1 MEEKIYS
8 VSEAVRLVGVE
19 SHVLRYWEEE
29 LGISIRRSSQGHRIY
44 SERDIELFCKVR
56 EWRQKGLQLKA
67 IRLLLNKEDMAEEA
81 VDFDRQVKTI
91 AYNQQGIKGQEIKEQ
106 EIDEQEADEQEID
119 NQGIDDQKANE
130 QEAQSYEI
138 VSTEDTKENLEKFML
153 ILKRMMKEVTE
164 EQDRRL
170 EQMISDTVRD
180 EMETLYFEY
189 IQIMREAAAEKNRD
203 RNLWYRLRQFMERIF
218 RIK

>member
-29 LGISIRRSSQGHRIY
+29 LKIPIRRSSQGHRLY
-44 SERDIELFCKVR
+44 SERDIELFGKVR

-67 IRLLLNKEDMAEEA
+67 IRLLLNKEDVAEEA

-91 AYNQQGIKGQEIKEQ
+91 AYDEQGIKEQEIKEQ
-106 EIDEQEADEQEID
+106 EID
-119 NQGIDDQKANE
+119 E

-138 VSTEDTKENLEKFML
+138 VSTEDTKENLEKIML
-153 ILKRMMKEVTE
+153 ILKQMMKEVTE

-170 EQMISDTVRD
+170 EQMISDAVRD

>member
-29 LGISIRRSSQGHRIY
+29 LKIPIRRSSQGHRLY
-44 SERDIELFCKVR
+44 SERDIELFGKVR

-67 IRLLLNKEDMAEEA
+67 IRLLLNKEDVAEEA

-91 AYNQQGIKGQEIKEQ
+91 AYDEQGINE
-106 EIDEQEADEQEID
+106 
-119 NQGIDDQKANE
+119 QGIDE

-153 ILKRMMKEVTE
+153 ILKQMMKEVTE
-164 EQDRRL
+164 EQERRL
-170 EQMISDTVRD
+170 EQMISDAVRD

>member
-29 LGISIRRSSQGHRIY
+29 LKIPIRRSSQGHRLY
-44 SERDIELFCKVR
+44 SERDIELFGKVR

-67 IRLLLNKEDMAEEA
+67 IRLLLNKEDVAEEA

-91 AYNQQGIKGQEIKEQ
+91 AYDEQGINE
-106 EIDEQEADEQEID
+106 
-119 NQGIDDQKANE
+119 QGIDE

-153 ILKRMMKEVTE
+153 ILKQMMKEVTE

-170 EQMISDTVRD
+170 EQMISDAVRD

>member
-29 LGISIRRSSQGHRIY
+29 LKIPIRRSSQGHRLY
-44 SERDIELFCKVR
+44 SERDIELFGKVR

-67 IRLLLNKEDMAEEA
+67 IRLLLNKEDVAEEA

-91 AYNQQGIKGQEIKEQ
+91 AHDEQGINE
-106 EIDEQEADEQEID
+106 
-119 NQGIDDQKANE
+119 QGIDE

-153 ILKRMMKEVTE
+153 ILKQMMKKVTE

-170 EQMISDTVRD
+170 EQMISDAVRD

>member
-44 SERDIELFCKVR
+44 SERDIELFGKVR

-67 IRLLLNKEDMAEEA
+67 IRLLLNKEDVAEEA

-91 AYNQQGIKGQEIKEQ
+91 AYDEQGINE
-106 EIDEQEADEQEID
+106 
-119 NQGIDDQKANE
+119 QGIDE

-153 ILKRMMKEVTE
+153 ILKQMMKEVTE

-170 EQMISDTVRD
+170 EQMISDAVRD

>member
-29 LGISIRRSSQGHRIY
+29 LKIPIRRSSQGHRLY
-44 SERDIELFCKVR
+44 RERDIELFGKVR

-67 IRLLLNKEDMAEEA
+67 IRLLLNKEDVAEEA

-91 AYNQQGIKGQEIKEQ
+91 AYDEQGINE
-106 EIDEQEADEQEID
+106 
-119 NQGIDDQKANE
+119 QGIDE

-153 ILKRMMKEVTE
+153 ILKQMMKEVTE

-170 EQMISDTVRD
+170 EQMISDAVRD

>member
-29 LGISIRRSSQGHRIY
+29 LKIPIRRSSQGHRLY
-44 SERDIELFCKVR
+44 SERDIELFGKVR

-67 IRLLLNKEDMAEEA
+67 IRLLLNKEDVAEEA

-91 AYNQQGIKGQEIKEQ
+91 AYDEQGINE
-106 EIDEQEADEQEID
+106 
-119 NQGIDDQKANE
+119 QGIDE

>member
-29 LGISIRRSSQGHRIY
+29 LKIPIRRSSQGHRLY
-44 SERDIELFCKVR
+44 SESDIELFGKVR

-67 IRLLLNKEDMAEEA
+67 IRLLLNKEDVAEEA

-91 AYNQQGIKGQEIKEQ
+91 AYDEQGINE
-106 EIDEQEADEQEID
+106 
-119 NQGIDDQKANE
+119 QGIDE

-153 ILKRMMKEVTE
+153 ILKQMMKEVTE

-170 EQMISDTVRD
+170 EQMISDAVRD

>member
-29 LGISIRRSSQGHRIY
+29 LGIPIRRSSQGHRLY
-44 SERDIELFCKVR
+44 SERDIELFGKVR

-67 IRLLLNKEDMAEEA
+67 IRLLLNKEDVAEEA

-91 AYNQQGIKGQEIKEQ
+91 AYDEQGIKEQEIKEQ
-106 EIDEQEADEQEID
+106 EID
-119 NQGIDDQKANE
+119 E

-153 ILKRMMKEVTE
+153 ILKQMMKEVTE

-170 EQMISDTVRD
+170 EQMISDAVRD

>member
-29 LGISIRRSSQGHRIY
+29 LGISIRRSSQGHRLY
-44 SERDIELFCKVR
+44 SERDIELFGKVR

-67 IRLLLNKEDMAEEA
+67 IRLLLNKEDVAEEA

-91 AYNQQGIKGQEIKEQ
+91 AYDEQGINE
-106 EIDEQEADEQEID
+106 
-119 NQGIDDQKANE
+119 QGIDE

-153 ILKRMMKEVTE
+153 ILKQMMKEVTE

-170 EQMISDTVRD
+170 EQMISDAVRD

>member
-29 LGISIRRSSQGHRIY
+29 LGIPIRRSSQGHRLY
-44 SERDIELFCKVR
+44 SERDIELFGKVR

-67 IRLLLNKEDMAEEA
+67 IRLLLNKEDVAEEA

-91 AYNQQGIKGQEIKEQ
+91 AYDEQGIKEQEIKEQ
-106 EIDEQEADEQEID
+106 EID
-119 NQGIDDQKANE
+119 E

-153 ILKRMMKEVTE
+153 ILKQMMKEVTE

-170 EQMISDTVRD
+170 EQMISDAVRD

-189 IQIMREAAAEKNRD
+189 IQIMREAAAKKNRD

>member
-19 SHVLRYWEEE
+19 SHVLRYWEEK
-29 LGISIRRSSQGHRIY
+29 LKIPIRRSSQGHRLY
-44 SERDIELFCKVR
+44 SERDIELFGKVR

-67 IRLLLNKEDMAEEA
+67 IRLLLNKEDVAEEA

-91 AYNQQGIKGQEIKEQ
+91 AYDEQGINE
-106 EIDEQEADEQEID
+106 
-119 NQGIDDQKANE
+119 QGIDE

-153 ILKRMMKEVTE
+153 ILKQMMKEVTE

-170 EQMISDTVRD
+170 EQMISDAVRD

>member
-67 IRLLLNKEDMAEEA
+67 IRLLLNKEDVAEEA

-91 AYNQQGIKGQEIKEQ
+91 AYDEQGINE
-106 EIDEQEADEQEID
+106 
-119 NQGIDDQKANE
+119 QGIDE

-153 ILKRMMKEVTE
+153 ILKQMMKEVTE

-170 EQMISDTVRD
+170 EQMISDAVRD

>member
-29 LGISIRRSSQGHRIY
+29 LKIPIRRSSQGHRLY
-44 SERDIELFCKVR
+44 SERDIELFGKVR

-67 IRLLLNKEDMAEEA
+67 IRPLLNKEDVAEEA

-91 AYNQQGIKGQEIKEQ
+91 AYDEQGINE
-106 EIDEQEADEQEID
+106 
-119 NQGIDDQKANE
+119 QGIDE

-153 ILKRMMKEVTE
+153 ILKQMMKEVTE

-170 EQMISDTVRD
+170 EQMISDAVRD

>member
-29 LGISIRRSSQGHRIY
+29 LKIPIRRSSQGHRLY
-44 SERDIELFCKVR
+44 SERDIELFGKVR

-67 IRLLLNKEDMAEEA
+67 IRLLLNKEDVAEEA

-91 AYNQQGIKGQEIKEQ
+91 AYDEQGINE
-106 EIDEQEADEQEID
+106 
-119 NQGIDDQKANE
+119 QGIDE

-153 ILKRMMKEVTE
+153 ILKQMMK
-164 EQDRRL
+164 
-170 EQMISDTVRD
+170 
-180 EMETLYFEY
+180 
-189 IQIMREAAAEKNRD
+189 
-203 RNLWYRLRQFMERIF
+203 
-218 RIK
+218 

>member
-29 LGISIRRSSQGHRIY
+29 LKIPIRRYSQGHRLY
-44 SERDIELFCKVR
+44 SERDIELFGKVR

-67 IRLLLNKEDMAEEA
+67 IRLLLNKEDVAEEA

-91 AYNQQGIKGQEIKEQ
+91 AYDEQGINE
-106 EIDEQEADEQEID
+106 
-119 NQGIDDQKANE
+119 QGIDE

-153 ILKRMMKEVTE
+153 ILKQMMKEVTE

-170 EQMISDTVRD
+170 EQMISDAVRD

-203 RNLWYRLRQFMERIF
+203 RNLWYRLRQFMERKF

>member
-29 LGISIRRSSQGHRIY
+29 LKIPIRRSSQGHRLY
-44 SERDIELFCKVR
+44 SERDIELFGKVR

-67 IRLLLNKEDMAEEA
+67 IRLLLNKEDVAEEA

-91 AYNQQGIKGQEIKEQ
+91 AYDEQGIKEQEIKEQ
-106 EIDEQEADEQEID
+106 EID
-119 NQGIDDQKANE
+119 E

-153 ILKRMMKEVTE
+153 ILKQMMKEVTE

-170 EQMISDTVRD
+170 EQMISDAVRD

>member
-29 LGISIRRSSQGHRIY
+29 LGIPIRRSSQGHRLY
-44 SERDIELFCKVR
+44 SERDIELFGKVS

-67 IRLLLNKEDMAEEA
+67 IRLLLNKEDVAEEA

-91 AYNQQGIKGQEIKEQ
+91 AYDEQGIKEQEIKEQ
-106 EIDEQEADEQEID
+106 EID
-119 NQGIDDQKANE
+119 E

-153 ILKRMMKEVTE
+153 ILKQMMKEVTE

>member
-19 SHVLRYWEEE
+19 SHILRYWEEE
-29 LGISIRRSSQGHRIY
+29 LKIPIRRSSQGHRLY
-44 SERDIELFCKVR
+44 SERDIELFGKVR

-67 IRLLLNKEDMAEEA
+67 IRLLLNKEDVAEEA

-91 AYNQQGIKGQEIKEQ
+91 AYDEQGINE
-106 EIDEQEADEQEID
+106 
-119 NQGIDDQKANE
+119 QGIDE

-153 ILKRMMKEVTE
+153 ILKQMMKEVTE

-170 EQMISDTVRD
+170 EQMISDAVRD

>member
-29 LGISIRRSSQGHRIY
+29 LKIPIRRSSQGHRLY
-44 SERDIELFCKVR
+44 SERDIELFGKVR
-56 EWRQKGLQLKA
+56 EGRQKGLQLKA
-67 IRLLLNKEDMAEEA
+67 IRLLLNKEDVAEEA

-91 AYNQQGIKGQEIKEQ
+91 AYDEQGINE
-106 EIDEQEADEQEID
+106 
-119 NQGIDDQKANE
+119 QGIDE

-153 ILKRMMKEVTE
+153 ILKQMMKEVTE

-170 EQMISDTVRD
+170 EQMISDAVRD

>member
-29 LGISIRRSSQGHRIY
+29 LKIPIRRSSQGHRLY
-44 SERDIELFCKVR
+44 SERDIELFGKVR
-56 EWRQKGLQLKA
+56 EWRQTGLQLKA
-67 IRLLLNKEDMAEEA
+67 IRLLLNKEDVAEEA

-91 AYNQQGIKGQEIKEQ
+91 AYDEQGINE
-106 EIDEQEADEQEID
+106 
-119 NQGIDDQKANE
+119 QGIDE

-153 ILKRMMKEVTE
+153 ILKQMMKEVTE

-170 EQMISDTVRD
+170 EQMISDAVRD

>member
-29 LGISIRRSSQGHRIY
+29 LKIPIRRSSQGHRLY
-44 SERDIELFCKVR
+44 SERDIELFGKVR

-67 IRLLLNKEDMAEEA
+67 IRLLLNKEDVAEEA

-91 AYNQQGIKGQEIKEQ
+91 AYDEQGINE
-106 EIDEQEADEQEID
+106 
-119 NQGIDDQKANE
+119 QGIDE

-153 ILKRMMKEVTE
+153 ILKQMMKEVTE

-170 EQMISDTVRD
+170 EQMISDAVRD
-180 EMETLYFEY
+180 EMETLYFE
-189 IQIMREAAAEKNRD
+189 
-203 RNLWYRLRQFMERIF
+203 
-218 RIK
+218 

>member
-29 LGISIRRSSQGHRIY
+29 LKIPIRRSSQGHRLY
-44 SERDIELFCKVR
+44 SERDIELFGKVR

-67 IRLLLNKEDMAEEA
+67 IRLLLNKEDVAEEA

-91 AYNQQGIKGQEIKEQ
+91 AYDEQGINE
-106 EIDEQEADEQEID
+106 
-119 NQGIDDQKANE
+119 QGIDE

-138 VSTEDTKENLEKFML
+138 VSTEDTKENLEKFMI
-153 ILKRMMKEVTE
+153 ILKQMMKEVTE

-170 EQMISDTVRD
+170 EQMISDAVRD

>member
-29 LGISIRRSSQGHRIY
+29 LKIPIRRSSQGHRLY
-44 SERDIELFCKVR
+44 SERDIELFGKVS

-67 IRLLLNKEDMAEEA
+67 IRLLLNKEDVAEEA

-91 AYNQQGIKGQEIKEQ
+91 AYDEQGIKEQEIKEQ
-106 EIDEQEADEQEID
+106 EID
-119 NQGIDDQKANE
+119 E

-153 ILKRMMKEVTE
+153 ILKQMMKEVTE

-170 EQMISDTVRD
+170 EQMISDAVRD

>member
-44 SERDIELFCKVR
+44 SERDIELFGKVR

-67 IRLLLNKEDMAEEA
+67 IRLLLNKEDVAEEA

-91 AYNQQGIKGQEIKEQ
+91 AYDEQGINE
-106 EIDEQEADEQEID
+106 
-119 NQGIDDQKANE
+119 QGIDE

-153 ILKRMMKEVTE
+153 ILKQMMKEVTE

-170 EQMISDTVRD
+170 EQMISDAVRD
-180 EMETLYFEY
+180 ELETLYFEY

-203 RNLWYRLRQFMERIF
+203 RKLWYRLRQFMERIF

>member
-29 LGISIRRSSQGHRIY
+29 LKIPIRRASQGHRLY
-44 SERDIELFCKVR
+44 SERDIELFGKVR

-67 IRLLLNKEDMAEEA
+67 IRLLLNKEDVAEEA

-91 AYNQQGIKGQEIKEQ
+91 AYDEQGINE
-106 EIDEQEADEQEID
+106 
-119 NQGIDDQKANE
+119 QGIDE

-153 ILKRMMKEVTE
+153 ILKQMMKEVTE

-170 EQMISDTVRD
+170 EQMISDAVRD

>member
-29 LGISIRRSSQGHRIY
+29 LKIPIRRSSQGHRLY
-44 SERDIELFCKVR
+44 SERDIELFGKVR
-56 EWRQKGLQLKA
+56 DWRQKGLQLKA
-67 IRLLLNKEDMAEEA
+67 IRLLLNKEDVAEEA

-91 AYNQQGIKGQEIKEQ
+91 AYDEQGINE
-106 EIDEQEADEQEID
+106 
-119 NQGIDDQKANE
+119 QGIDE

-153 ILKRMMKEVTE
+153 ILKQMMKEVTE

-170 EQMISDTVRD
+170 EQMISDAVRD

>member
-29 LGISIRRSSQGHRIY
+29 LKIPIRRSSQGHRLY
-44 SERDIELFCKVR
+44 SERDIELFGKVR
-56 EWRQKGLQLKA
+56 EWRQNGLQLKA
-67 IRLLLNKEDMAEEA
+67 IRLLLNKEDVAEEA

-91 AYNQQGIKGQEIKEQ
+91 AYDEQGINE
-106 EIDEQEADEQEID
+106 
-119 NQGIDDQKANE
+119 QGIDE

-153 ILKRMMKEVTE
+153 ILKQMMKEVTE

-170 EQMISDTVRD
+170 EQMISDAVRD

>member
-29 LGISIRRSSQGHRIY
+29 LKIPIRRSSQGHRLY
-44 SERDIELFCKVR
+44 SERDIELFGKVR
-56 EWRQKGLQLKA
+56 ELRQKGLQLKA
-67 IRLLLNKEDMAEEA
+67 IRLLLNKEDVAEEA

-91 AYNQQGIKGQEIKEQ
+91 AYDEQGINE
-106 EIDEQEADEQEID
+106 
-119 NQGIDDQKANE
+119 QGIDE

-153 ILKRMMKEVTE
+153 ILKQMMKEVTE

-170 EQMISDTVRD
+170 EQMISDAVRD

>member
-29 LGISIRRSSQGHRIY
+29 LKIPIRRSSQGHRLY
-44 SERDIELFCKVR
+44 SERDIELFGKVR

-67 IRLLLNKEDMAEEA
+67 IRLLLNKEDVAEEA

-91 AYNQQGIKGQEIKEQ
+91 AYDEQGIKEQEIKEQ
-106 EIDEQEADEQEID
+106 GINE
-119 NQGIDDQKANE
+119 QGIDE

-153 ILKRMMKEVTE
+153 ILKQMMKEVTE

-170 EQMISDTVRD
+170 EQMISDAVRD

>member
-29 LGISIRRSSQGHRIY
+29 LKIPIRRSSQGHRLY
-44 SERDIELFCKVR
+44 SERDIELFGKVR

-67 IRLLLNKEDMAEEA
+67 IRLLLNKEDVAEEA

-91 AYNQQGIKGQEIKEQ
+91 AYDEQGINE
-106 EIDEQEADEQEID
+106 
-119 NQGIDDQKANE
+119 QGIDE

-153 ILKRMMKEVTE
+153 ILKQMMKEVTE

-170 EQMISDTVRD
+170 EQMISDAVRD

-218 RIK
+218 RLK

>member
-29 LGISIRRSSQGHRIY
+29 LKIPIRRSSQGHRLY
-44 SERDIELFCKVR
+44 SERDIELFGKVR
-56 EWRQKGLQLKA
+56 EWSQKGLQLKA
-67 IRLLLNKEDMAEEA
+67 IRLLLNKEDVAEEA

-91 AYNQQGIKGQEIKEQ
+91 AYDEQGINE
-106 EIDEQEADEQEID
+106 
-119 NQGIDDQKANE
+119 QGIDE

-153 ILKRMMKEVTE
+153 ILKQMMKEVTE

-170 EQMISDTVRD
+170 EQMISDAVRD

>member
-29 LGISIRRSSQGHRIY
+29 LGIPIRRSSQGHRLY
-44 SERDIELFCKVR
+44 SERDIELFGKVR

-67 IRLLLNKEDMAEEA
+67 IRLLLNKEDVAEEA

-91 AYNQQGIKGQEIKEQ
+91 AYDEQGIKEQEIKEQ
-106 EIDEQEADEQEID
+106 
-119 NQGIDDQKANE
+119 GIDE

-153 ILKRMMKEVTE
+153 ILKQMMKEVTE

-170 EQMISDTVRD
+170 EQMISDAVRD

>member
-56 EWRQKGLQLKA
+56 EWRQKGRQLKA
-67 IRLLLNKEDMAEEA
+67 IRLLLNKEDVAEEA

-91 AYNQQGIKGQEIKEQ
+91 AYDEQGIKEQGIKEQ
-106 EIDEQEADEQEID
+106 EID
-119 NQGIDDQKANE
+119 E

-170 EQMISDTVRD
+170 EQMISDAVRD

>member
-29 LGISIRRSSQGHRIY
+29 LGIPIRRSSQGHRLY
-44 SERDIELFCKVR
+44 SERDIELFGKVR

-67 IRLLLNKEDMAEEA
+67 IRLLLNKEDVAEEA

-91 AYNQQGIKGQEIKEQ
+91 AYDEQGIKEQEIKEQ
-106 EIDEQEADEQEID
+106 
-119 NQGIDDQKANE
+119 GIDE

-153 ILKRMMKEVTE
+153 ILKQMMKEVTE

-170 EQMISDTVRD
+170 EQMISDAVRD

-189 IQIMREAAAEKNRD
+189 IQIMREAAVEKNRD

>member
-29 LGISIRRSSQGHRIY
+29 LGIPIRRSSQGHRLY
-44 SERDIELFCKVR
+44 SERDIELFGKVR

-67 IRLLLNKEDMAEEA
+67 IRLLLNKEDVAEEA

-91 AYNQQGIKGQEIKEQ
+91 AYDEQGINE
-106 EIDEQEADEQEID
+106 
-119 NQGIDDQKANE
+119 QGIDE

-153 ILKRMMKEVTE
+153 ILKQMMKEVTE

-170 EQMISDTVRD
+170 EQMISDAVRD